1 MVFNGVIFP
10 NHQTNNNS
18 IKTLKLGQIQV
29 RNFSVSGG
37 NARTSVAWIEI
48 IVKLSCAKED
58 SGNSGLELGKGSK
71 IKLIIFAKGYPPP
84 PFAENSSFFSNNLE
98 KNQNH

>member
-18 IKTLKLGQIQV
+18 INTLKLGQIQV

-37 NARTSVAWIEI
+37 NASTSVAWIEI

-58 SGNSGLELGKGSK
+58 SGNSGLEFGFNKISK
-71 IKLIIFAKGYPPP
+71 SREMANTMCFVVV
-84 PFAENSSFFSNNLE
+84 
-98 KNQNH
+98 